1 MIHYNQLT
9 DYQSEILFDGSI
21 IGTLERLANEW
32 YIIEIDYFSF
42 PVSVD
47 KKHLIHELIERV
59 YSDKIKKEFRVRE
72 LTKKFISR
80 SKELKKILE

>member
-1 MIHYNQLT
+1 MIHYKKLT
-9 DYQSEILFDGSI
+9 DYQSEILSDGAM

-47 KKHLIHELIERV
+47 KKHLIHGLIERV
-59 YSDKIKKEFRVRE
+59 YTRIKARDIKSLNRLRPHNEF
-72 LTKKFISR
+72 
-80 SKELKKILE
+80 KILE

>member
-1 MIHYNQLT
+1 MIYFNQLT
-9 DYQSEILFDGSI
+9 EYQSEILADGAI

-47 KKHLIHELIERV
+47 KKHLIHGLIERV
-59 YSDKIKKEFRVRE
+59 YTKIKARNIRSLNRLRPHNEF
-72 LTKKFISR
+72 
-80 SKELKKILE
+80 KILE